1 MRNVKKQNWIISANT
16 KAYDHFA
23 SFDKNGYICWRQV
36 NNFNEGDIVYIYCT
50 KPYSRVIFKTI
61 VESIDLKDIPYDK
74 EFWVNK
80 ADYDNQTTK
89 NYKFA
94 KLKLL
99 KAVDSPKL
107 HLDELRNNGYP
118 MKGGPQRGLRLDDQ
132 ISDYLNECFE
142 ICNPIP
148 DLAEEF
154 RVSNLNN
161 DNILN
166 DLIKEGSVVK
176 VYVNRYERSSIARN
190 KCLEY
195 YGNCCQI
202 CDFDFKS
209 VYGDLGEGFI
219 HVHHIVPL
227 GEINAEY
234 QVDYKKDL
242 IPVCPNC
249 HAMLHRKL
257 NGNDISV
264 EQLKAI
270 VKKRKQY

>member
-36 NNFNEGDIVYIYCT
+36 NSFHVDDIVYIYCT
-50 KPYSRVIFKTI
+50 APYNRVMFKTI
-61 VESIDLKDIPYDK
+61 VEAVELDEIPNDK
-74 EFWVNK
+74 EFWVK
-80 ADYDNQTTK
+80 KSDYDDQLDK
-89 NYKFA
+89 NYKYA
-94 KLKLL
+94 KLRLL
-99 KAVDSPKL
+99 KTVNSPKL
-107 HLDELRNNGYP
+107 LLNELRDNGYS
-118 MKGGPQRGLRLDDQ
+118 MDRGPQRGLRLNDQ
-132 ISDYLNECFE
+132 ISDYLSECFE
-142 ICNPIP
+142 ICNDIP
-148 DLAEEF
+148 HLAEEF
-154 RVSNLNN
+154 RDCDINN
-161 DNILN
+161 DNLLN
-166 DLIKEGSVVK
+166 DLIKEGAVVK

-202 CDFDFKS
+202 CGFDFKYF
-209 VYGDLGEGFI
+209 YGDLGDGFI

-257 NGNDISV
+257 NGSDISV
-264 EQLKAI
+264 EQLKEI
-270 VKKRKQY
+270 VKARK